1 MYEKT
6 AEAHLRLEKTKKVRE
21 KISKEIIKYSNR
33 HRRMMSQL
41 GEKHTEEGLSEEET
55 LCWNDLIRKE
65 YALLELSKFLENV
78 DCFAMKDILNPEA
91 TIFAVSHDTFDIWL
105 SEDYLFVST
114 YLFNVMEENIP
125 INEVLNPRFLEF
137 EFVTIFERIQHE
149 EKKREE
155 RE

>member
-6 AEAHLRLEKTKKVRE
+6 AEAHLRLEKTDKVRE
-21 KISKEIIKYSNR
+21 KISKEITKYSGR
-33 HRRMMSQL
+33 HRRWMSEL
-41 GEKHTEEGLSEEET
+41 GAKYVTEGLSEEET
-55 LCWNDLIRKE
+55 LQWNDLIRKE
-65 YALLELSKFLENV
+65 YALLELSKFLEDV
-78 DCFAMKDILNPEA
+78 DCFAIKDILNPEV

-105 SEDYLFVST
+105 SEDYSFVST

-137 EFVTIFERIQHE
+137 EFVTIFDRIQHD